1 VQKSNRI
8 ECRVTDLEK
17 ADWQKAAGGSR
28 RVSEWLRGLAN
39 AECERL
45 RRGEDEHTLPP
56 DAPTTSAAR
65 IVKPFEAPNAKPLI
79 VADAIEREVQVVPP
93 PRSGKVASQTCP
105 RAHHH
110 RPGRYCGTCKKVATK
125 VGE

>member
-65 IVKPFEAPNAKPLI
+65 IVKPFETPNAKPLI
-79 VADAIEREVQVVPP
+79 VADAIKQATGV
-93 PRSGKVASQTCP
+93 CP

-110 RPGRYCGTCKKVATK
+110 RPGRYCGACKKVATK

>member
-1 VQKSNRI
+1 MQKSNRI

-17 ADWQKAAGGSR
+17 QDWQKAAGGSR

-45 RRGEDEHTLPP
+45 RSQSGIE
-56 DAPTTSAAR
+56 R
-65 IVKPFEAPNAKPLI
+65 IIEEQRTPAGRIEPVPNAKPLI
-79 VADAIEREVQVVPP
+79 VADAISKGLTREGGS
-93 PRSGKVASQTCP
+93 PRLDKCP